1 MVEKEIGQ
9 KSKEMALKGSLEKQT
24 PMRGNFICLKK
35 VPVSWLADEIKKK
48 KIFASLWIEFPQE
61 SINEDW
67 PLP

>member
-48 KIFASLWIEFPQE
+48 KSLHHCGSSF
-61 SINEDW
+61 
-67 PLP
+67 LKKA